1 MRLKK
6 SYTKLEIETTKMA
19 KYKDELIK
27 EQEEKER
34 ENESIS
40 DKKERYFKETAT
52 RLFLRIRELS
62 EVDNELIAIHNR
74 EDELLNKKDRLTDEI
89 RSLKQELDI
98 DKSELKKL
106 SPDSITLK
114 QVDKMFE
121 EQRSIDPDWDY
132 DNDKQDL
139 L

>member
-1 MRLKK
+1 
-6 SYTKLEIETTKMA
+6 MA